1 MEYLGASAEVGAEEL
16 VVSSRVVV
24 SSKLGTE
31 YLRAR
36 VEVGAEALQID
47 GLEVQ
52 PHLRA

>member
-1 MEYLGASAEVGAEEL
+1 MASFLLKVNIFFFYY
-16 VVSSRVVV
+16 
-24 SSKLGTE
+24 SK
-31 YLRAR
+31 YLRTR